1 MQASLCCLR
10 SLLQGRDWQPLE
22 EGEQLRGSRSYPAG
36 QGSQRIFSD
45 PTLVPHLIRL
55 LEKDATHQIAV
66 CDILTSCC
74 RSTEQQ
80 NLLVTSGVLQVGS
93 LVVYGRRNLVIEILL
108 LILETHCILLD
119 Q

>member
-10 SLLQGRDWQPLE
+10 SLLQGRDWRPLE
-22 EGEQLRGSRSYPAG
+22 EGEQLREGRGSRVYPAG
-36 QGSQRIFSD
+36 QGSQLIFSD

-93 LVVYGRRNLVIEILL
+93 LRAYGTRNFS
-108 LILETHCILLD
+108 CY
-119 Q
+119 